1 MSQPDDDP
9 YGTVPPPSEE
19 DSYRTVPPPS
29 SVGDS
34 SGGDAEDAYR
44 TEPPPPMEEATK
56 APRRPEASRKPEA
69 PKKPETN
76 RPGTTVPPSGRT
88 VGSMQ
93 TGMIPAPPAPA
104 PGSSFRAQVLIGC
117 AVGPWVPERLLGEG
131 AWGAVFL
138 ARHSRENRR
147 AALKVPKLGDTAQ
160 ADHILARFRQ
170 EVKTLEKVHA
180 AGQSP
185 HVVGLLG
192 ADAEARPYPWIAL
205 EYVEGT
211 DLGSELKRRR
221 KFPPRDA
228 LRLGLVV
235 LDGLGE
241 AHRAGVVHRDLK
253 PENVLMT
260 LGGEIRIGDF
270 GVARSVVRD
279 REDGVEVAVTMTG
292 QQVGTPHFMSPEQI
306 EGKADPRGDIYS
318 FGAMLYDMLTG
329 RPPFRGSKLSVVNAH
344 LSKTPAPPSDFVV
357 GLPPELDE
365 LVVQKLMAK
374 EAEQRPSIED
384 AQEKIKE
391 VLKLLDEMTE
401 KPKED
406 RAVALELHQGDEVG
420 DYVIDREIGR
430 GGMGIVYAARDQ
442 QGDWF
447 ALKVAG
453 FAFSTQE
460 EARRQL
466 MRDAENAIEVTKSH
480 PHPAV
485 AQVHRV
491 VEDVVRGIP
500 IVYLV
505 SELVPG
511 LPLQDVVARNGPL
524 DEKTAIKLWIQVA
537 EGLASIHEAG
547 VLHLD
552 LAPGNILL
560 AGVKSTDD
568 SDGENHDAFLA
579 KVKAATPKIVDFGI
593 SKRVGSQT
601 LRGVEGNPGY
611 MSPEQCDGLAPSFAS
626 DVYMFG
632 ATFYHLTTGRP
643 LFSGEPL
650 AVMNKHR
657 NELPRFADLEDPA
670 LGYDLALV
678 IHKCLGK
685 SPENRFKTVPELVE
699 CLRQLG
705 KPEFPR
711 SQLKLTWDRE
721 QKALDKRSGVP
732 VRLIAALVAIFVVCL
747 VGLGVYARGASQRA
761 ETAALEQQVDS
772 LPGEQ
777 LLGFHRQVSA
787 QSDATRLRAAL
798 DERAKKLVSAALLEV
813 AEAARS
819 IPSNPDGASVS
830 LATIGRQ
837 RLAPLL
843 AASKEEPAWFA
854 TLGDAGARLKQADER
869 DLPAYAALCKLGAL
883 VRDEKW
889 DEASAASAEVPS
901 SLTPEGTKV
910 RSELVARQQA
920 ALGVLATALYKVEA
934 EVKKLV
940 EAPKKEKDFDGAE
953 KAARDF
959 AVEQPRYR
967 THKETATKLAALEMQ
982 IRDERAKNPEALEA
996 DRSLKELEGKLEQ
1009 VKLEEMLD
1017 PASEGGDQKRDTLA
1031 GVVRDLDT
1039 WLGGHPEYVATRA
1052 GAEVRSKLDRS
1063 VATYA
1068 RWAAGAWKKVDDEA
1082 LAEWGHD
1089 DSPEKFDKLGAIYQ
1103 KLDRAWDR
1111 VGAHEIK
1118 LGDVTLTNT
1127 RGAALERVK
1136 AALGKAIDGPLGEA
1150 EKALRAHNLAAAAES
1165 AKRAHVFESTEFWN
1179 AAAAERIKL
1188 VEAQVAVFQALDA
1201 SAVLV
1206 PLESGARLRVDAC
1219 ETTVDAYQVFLQWVK
1234 GHEAEARALLAPGD
1248 VPPAFVPPDWE
1259 KQAKRPGRPV
1269 VNVSAVE
1276 AAAFAR
1282 WAGRRLP
1289 SVDEWLLLARGPGG
1303 SDEERMTAWLDG
1315 ARAHGWVGRAPF
1327 EAGQSGEKNAFGIQD
1342 ASGNV
1347 SEWTASENPKL
1358 PGRFYYCGPNFDT
1371 PRNVESYDLRRKN
1384 YRPRTDRL
1392 PTLGFRCVREE
1403 AK

>member
-1 MSQPDDDP
+1 M
-9 YGTVPPPSEE
+9 
-19 DSYRTVPPPS
+19 
-29 SVGDS
+29 
-34 SGGDAEDAYR
+34 
-44 TEPPPPMEEATK
+44 
-56 APRRPEASRKPEA
+56 
-69 PKKPETN
+69 
-76 RPGTTVPPSGRT
+76 
-88 VGSMQ
+88 GSMQ

-104 PGSSFRAQVLIGC
+104 PGSSFRAQTLIGC
-117 AVGPWVPERLLGEG
+117 AIGPWVPERLLGEG

-138 ARHSRENRR
+138 ARHSREGKR
-147 AALKVPKLGDTAQ
+147 AALKVPKLGDTQQ

-185 HVVGLLG
+185 HVVGLMG
-192 ADAEARPYPWIAL
+192 ADAEARPYPWLAL

-228 LRLGLVV
+228 LRLSLVV
-235 LDGLGE
+235 LDGLAE

-279 REDGVEVAVTMTG
+279 REDGVEVAVTVTG

-318 FGAMLYDMLTG
+318 FGAMLYDMVTG

-344 LSKTPAPPSDFVV
+344 LTKNPPPPSDFVV
-357 GLPPELDE
+357 GLPPELDD

-374 EAEQRPSIED
+374 EPEQRPSIED

-391 VLKLLDEMTE
+391 VLKLLDEIAE

-406 RAVALELHQGDEVG
+406 RAVALELKQGDEVG

-466 MRDAENAIEVTKSH
+466 MRDAENAIEVTKQH

-511 LPLQDVVARNGPL
+511 LPLQDVVSRNGPL

-537 EGLASIHEAG
+537 EGLASIHESG

-552 LAPGNILL
+552 ITPGNILL
-560 AGVKSTDD
+560 AGVKSTDE
-568 SDGENHDAFLA
+568 SDGENHDAFLQ
-579 KVKAATPKIVDFGI
+579 KVKASTPKIVDFGI
-593 SKRVGSQT
+593 SKKVGSQT

-632 ATFYHLTTGRP
+632 ATFYHITTGRP
-643 LFSGEPL
+643 LYTGEPL

-657 NELPRFADLEDPA
+657 IELPRFADLEDPA

-678 IHKCLGK
+678 IHKCLAK
-685 SPENRFKTVPELVE
+685 SAENRFKTVPELVE

-711 SQLKLTWDRE
+711 SQLKLTWERE
-721 QKALDKRSGVP
+721 QRALEKRSGIP
-732 VRLIAALVAIFVVCL
+732 VRLIAALVAIFVVCI
-747 VGLGVYARGASQRA
+747 VGLGVYARGASQRGEA
-761 ETAALEQQVDS
+761 ETLGQQVKTLSD
-772 LPGEQ
+772 GQ
-777 LLGFHRQVSA
+777 LAAFHNRV
-787 QSDATRLRAAL
+787 RAL
-798 DERAKKLVSAALLEV
+798 DAPALRTALDARAKELVSEALAAV
-813 AEAARS
+813 AAAAQT
-819 IPSNPDGASVS
+819 IPANPDGARES
-830 LATIGRQ
+830 LAAVGREK
-837 RLAPLL
+837 LAPLL
-843 AASKEEPAWFA
+843 AASKEDPTWFA
-854 TLGDAGARLKQADER
+854 TLGDSAQRLKQADAH
-869 DLPAYAALCKLGAL
+869 DLPAYAVLCKFGTL

-889 DEASAASAEVPS
+889 DEAAAALAEVPQD
-901 SLTPEGTKV
+901 LTPEGTKV
-910 RSELVARQQA
+910 RAELVARQQA
-920 ALGVLATALYKVEA
+920 ALGALAAALYKVEA
-934 EVKKLV
+934 AVTKLV
-940 EAPKKEKDFDGAE
+940 DPANKEKDFDGAD

-967 THKETATKLAALEMQ
+967 THKVTADKLAALETK
-982 IRDERAKNPEALEA
+982 IKDERAKNPEAIEA
-996 DRSLKELEGKLEQ
+996 SRSLKELEGKLAE
-1009 VKLEEMLD
+1009 VKLDEMLD
-1017 PASEGGDQKRDTLA
+1017 PSSEGSDQKRDTLA
-1031 GVVRDLDT
+1031 GVIRDLDS
-1039 WLGGHPEYVATRA
+1039 WLGGHPQYVATRA
-1052 GAEVRSKLDRS
+1052 GGEVRSKLDRS

-1068 RWAAGAWKKVDDEA
+1068 RWAAGAWKKVQDDA
-1082 LAEWGHD
+1082 DREWKREE
-1089 DSPEKFDKLGAIYQ
+1089 SPDKFDKLVAIYGS
-1103 KLDRAWDR
+1103 LEAAWAR
-1111 VGAHEIK
+1111 VGAHEMK
-1118 LGDVTLTNT
+1118 LGDVTIADTQQ
-1127 RGAALERVK
+1127 AALARVK
-1136 AALGKAIDGPLGEA
+1136 SAQDTAIDRPLGEA
-1150 EKALRAHNLAAAAES
+1150 EKALRLHDLSTAAEC
-1165 AKRAHVFESTEFWN
+1165 AKRAHVFESTKFWT
-1179 AAAAERIKL
+1179 AADAERIKL
-1188 VEAQVAVFQALDA
+1188 VEAQVAIFQALDA

-1206 PLESGARLRVDAC
+1206 PLESGARLRVDVC
-1219 ETTVDAYQVFLQWVK
+1219 ETTVEAYGVFLQWTK
-1234 GHEAEARALLAPGD
+1234 GHESEARALLAPGD
-1248 VPPAFVPPDWE
+1248 VPPPFVPPDWE
-1259 KQAKRPGRPV
+1259 KQSKHPGRPV
-1269 VNVSAVE
+1269 ANVSAVE

-1289 SVDEWLLLARGPGG
+1289 TVDEWLFLARGPGAG
-1303 SDEERMTAWLDG
+1303 DEERMTAWLDG
-1315 ARAHGWVGRAPF
+1315 ARAHGWAGRAPF

-1342 ASGNV
+1342 TSGNV
-1347 SEWTASENPKL
+1347 SEWTATENPKH
-1358 PGRFYYCGPNFDT
+1358 PGRFFYCGANYDT

-1403 AK
+1403 SK